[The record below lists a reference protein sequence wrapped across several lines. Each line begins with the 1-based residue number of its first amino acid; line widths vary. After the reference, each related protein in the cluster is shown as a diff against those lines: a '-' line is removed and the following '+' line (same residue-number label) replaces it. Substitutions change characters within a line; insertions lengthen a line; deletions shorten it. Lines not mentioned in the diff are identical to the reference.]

1 MKLMRHED
9 RRKEL
14 GKMLM
19 DIAKY
24 TATVGLVSGLL
35 AGGISAAKG
44 FIIIIAVLILATV
57 GFYTVPPKK
66 GA

>member
-1 MKLMRHED
+1 MRHED

-24 TATVGLVSGLL
+24 TVTAGFVGGFL
-35 AGGISAAKG
+35 AGGISFYKG
-44 FIIIIAVLILATV
+44 LVIIIAVLILAII
-57 GFYTVPPKK
+57 GFYTIPPKK
-66 GA
+66 GE